1 METPTKT
8 RRGRPPRLSRAQVV
22 AAALDLVDREGVEGL
37 TMRALAKD
45 LGVDPMAVYRHVRD
59 KDDLLGALCDQ
70 VLMELDPLDLD
81 APWEPQVRRLAA
93 QVRERLVARPA
104 LLPALAGG
112 PVTPASLVLARDAVE
127 LLARA
132 GVPVPLAMA
141 AFGAVFAYVLGFAVL
156 EAALPAPEADARALT
171 DGARKHLGLGPEV
184 ASPPYLDAAFELM
197 GDPGDFELGLDLL
210 LDGLRARLQ
219 TEAAQ

>member
-1 METPTKT
+1 MDAATKT
-8 RRGRPPRLSRAQVV
+8 RRGRPPRLSRAQIV

-70 VLMELDPLDLD
+70 LLMELDPLDLD

-112 PVTPASLVLARDAVE
+112 PVTPTSLVVARDAVE

-156 EAALPAPEADARALT
+156 DAATPPSAEDPQALAH
-171 DGARKHLGLGPEV
+171 GAREHLGLGAEEP
-184 ASPPYLDAAFELM
+184 SPPYLDAAVELM
-197 GDPGDFELGLDLL
+197 NDPGDFELGLDLL
-210 LDGLRARLQ
+210 LEGLRARL
-219 TEAAQ
+219 ERHAPH